1 MSESVNSMEAV
12 GKSYSNESSD
22 FLGNISF
29 GNGKNNVSGKN
40 IRNSDD
46 EYRLLQ
52 NYFRNVGYEKL
63 LTAQQ
68 EVSLSIKIKKLE
80 RYINRIDKMVSDH
93 SRNDDHYYS
102 RMRVLVKLRDVCN
115 RQMTIFKNRFIKT
128 NLRLV
133 ISITKNYIGRGV
145 PLADLIQEGNMG
157 LIRAVEKFDHS
168 KGYRFSTYASWW
180 IIQSISRSI
189 YDQTRVIRIPIRVQE
204 QANKISKL
212 SNLVKNDKGKTP
224 ELNEIADTTGMSVKK
239 VKKVIRATSIKYVYL
254 DAPSS
259 DDLSKS
265 SLKDVI
271 PDDSPT
277 PDKYVAKMSL
287 NENIKRALSTLSA
300 REENILRMRFGI
312 DCEDNYTLDQIG
324 SIYNLTR
331 ERIRQIERRALK
343 KIRKKDKQF
352 SLREFITA

>member
-1 MSESVNSMEAV
+1 MEAA
-12 GKSYSNESSD
+12 GKSFTNESSD
-22 FLGNISF
+22 FLSNINF
-29 GNGKNNVSGKN
+29 GNSRNNTQGKKSHS
-40 IRNSDD
+40 SDD

-63 LTAQQ
+63 LTADQ
-68 EVSLSIKIKKLE
+68 EVSLSIKIKNLE
-80 RYINRIDKMVSDH
+80 KYINRIDRIISDH
-93 SRNDDHYYS
+93 SQKNGDS
-102 RMRVLVKLRDVCN
+102 NSFTKKVLIKLREACN
-115 RQMTIFKNRFIKT
+115 SQLAVFKNRFIKT

-157 LIRAVEKFDHS
+157 LIRAVEKFDHK

-180 IIQSISRSI
+180 IIQSVSRSI

-212 SNLVKNDKGKTP
+212 SNLVKNDRGKYP
-224 ELNEIADTTGMSVKK
+224 GLSEIADTTGMSVKK

-259 DDLSKS
+259 DDINKS

-277 PDKYVAKMSL
+277 PDKYVANLSL

-300 REENILRMRFGI
+300 REENILKMRFGI

-324 SIYNLTR
+324 SMYNLTR

-343 KIRKKDKQF
+343 KIKKKDKQF
-352 SLREFITA
+352 SLSEFITA